1 MLIYGNVPFTL
12 GIENFYQEFHDAG
25 ANSILLPDVPVREGA
40 PFIAAAA
47 KANIDPIFIAPAQA
61 SKTLAGVAK
70 NSKGYIYAISRDG
83 VTGTEKASETRGL
96 DEVVANVKRFG
107 GAPILLGFGISTPQ
121 HVADAIAAG
130 ASGAITGSITKIIE
144 KHVSRETGTD
154 INVEAL
160 KKEITD
166 FVASMKA
173 ATKK

>member
-1 MLIYGNVPFTL
+1 M
-12 GIENFYQEFHDAG
+12 
-25 ANSILLPDVPVREGA
+25 
-40 PFIAAAA
+40 
-47 KANIDPIFIAPAQA
+47 
-61 SKTLAGVAK
+61 
-70 NSKGYIYAISRDG
+70 
-83 VTGTEKASETRGL
+83 
-96 DEVVANVKRFG
+96 KRFG

-130 ASGAITGSITKIIE
+130 ASGAITGSAITKIIE